1 MKLLERLR
9 RGQDFMSKKEKG
21 YIYIFTILLI
31 SLLAIFFYF
40 IYSYMSGSKH
50 ISKNRLES
58 IQANYALESTLN
70 IKLSQEDFQKE
81 LEDFIFKE
89 SSKKLRIEN
98 LPEDTEL
105 LSLSLRKEDYN
116 DEKNKN
122 VDLVSLRSQIKYK
135 DTLIGGRLRGHYINK
150 IYKEEDGVLNSSKVS
165 SDYLNTLREEFESS
179 DWTDK
184 NNKKIYLDGDFI
196 YDYKNGKYS
205 IFEEVEVYD
214 EESDSYIKK
223 LNPLYNVNDKD
234 IIIQRSGSLKFLSTN
249 RRQIF
254 IINGKVMF
262 NDNTL
267 SGIIILKEN
276 AQIANTC
283 TLNGYLI
290 DLYDRNSGIGVKYS
304 SQVFSLYGYL
314 LPEYIKFQPI
324 SLNYYDIEDNT

>member
-1 MKLLERLR
+1 
-9 RGQDFMSKKEKG
+9 MSKREKG

-40 IYSYMSGSKH
+40 IYSYMSGSTY

-58 IQANYALESTLN
+58 LQANYALESTLN
-70 IKLSQEDFQKE
+70 IKISQDDFQKD

-89 SSKKLRIEN
+89 SSNKLGIKK

-105 LSLSLRKEDYN
+105 LSLNFKKEDYQ
-116 DEKNKN
+116 DEKNKGI
-122 VDLVSLRSQIKYK
+122 DLISLKSQIKYK
-135 DTLIGGRLRGHYINK
+135 DTLVGGRIRGHYINK
-150 IYKEEDGVLNSSKVS
+150 IYKEEDGILNSSKVS
-165 SDYLNTLREEFESS
+165 SEDLNGLREKFASD

-184 NNKKIYLDGDFI
+184 NNKKLYLDGDFI
-196 YDYKNGKYS
+196 YDYQDGKYI
-205 IFEEVEVYD
+205 IFEEIEVYD

-223 LNPLYNVNDKD
+223 LNPLYDVSKKD
-234 IIIQRSGSLKFLSTN
+234 IIIQKSGTLKFLSST
-249 RRQIF
+249 RGQIF
-254 IINGKVMF
+254 ILNDKVVF

-304 SQVFSLYGYL
+304 SRVFSLYGYL

>member
-1 MKLLERLR
+1 
-9 RGQDFMSKKEKG
+9 MSKREKG

-40 IYSYMSGSKH
+40 IYSYMSGSTY

-70 IKLSQEDFQKE
+70 IKISQDDFQKD

-89 SSKKLRIEN
+89 SSNKLGIKK

-105 LSLSLRKEDYN
+105 LSLNFKREDYE
-116 DEKNKN
+116 DEKNKDI
-122 VDLVSLRSQIKYK
+122 DLISLKSQIKYK
-135 DTLIGGRLRGHYINK
+135 DTLVGGRIRGHYINK
-150 IYKEEDGVLNSSKVS
+150 IYKEEYGILNSSKVNGE
-165 SDYLNTLREEFESS
+165 DLNSLREKFASD

-184 NNKKIYLDGDFI
+184 NNKKLYLDGDFI
-196 YDYKNGKYS
+196 YDYQGGEYI
-205 IFEEVEVYD
+205 IFEEIEVYD
-214 EESDSYIKK
+214 EEKDSYIKK
-223 LNPLYNVNDKD
+223 LNPLYDVSKKD
-234 IIIQRSGSLKFLSTN
+234 
-249 RRQIF
+249 
-254 IINGKVMF
+254 
-262 NDNTL
+262 
-267 SGIIILKEN
+267 IIILKEN

-304 SQVFSLYGYL
+304 SRVFSLYGYL

>member
-1 MKLLERLR
+1 
-9 RGQDFMSKKEKG
+9 MSKREKG

-40 IYSYMSGSKH
+40 IYSYMSGSTY

-58 IQANYALESTLN
+58 LQANYALESTLN
-70 IKLSQEDFQKE
+70 IKISQDDFQKD

-89 SSKKLRIEN
+89 SSNKLGIKK

-105 LSLSLRKEDYN
+105 LSLNFKRENYE
-116 DEKNKN
+116 DEKNKDI
-122 VDLVSLRSQIKYK
+122 DLISLKSQIKYK
-135 DTLIGGRLRGHYINK
+135 DTLVGGRIRGHYINK
-150 IYKEEDGVLNSSKVS
+150 IYKEEDGILNSSKVNGEA
-165 SDYLNTLREEFESS
+165 LNSLREKFAS
-179 DWTDK
+179 DDWIDK
-184 NNKKIYLDGDFI
+184 NNKKLYLDGDFI
-196 YDYKNGKYS
+196 YDYQDGKYI
-205 IFEEVEVYD
+205 IFEEIEVYD

-223 LNPLYNVNDKD
+223 LNPLYDVSKKD
-234 IIIQRSGSLKFLSTN
+234 IIIQKSGTLKFLSST
-249 RRQIF
+249 RGQIF
-254 IINGKVMF
+254 IINDKVVF

-304 SQVFSLYGYL
+304 SRVFSLYGYL

>member
-1 MKLLERLR
+1 
-9 RGQDFMSKKEKG
+9 MSKRKKG

-40 IYSYMSGSKH
+40 IYSYMSGSTH

-70 IKLSQEDFQKE
+70 IKISQDDFQEE
-81 LEDFIFKE
+81 LEDFIFNK
-89 SSKKLRIEN
+89 STDRLGIEKI
-98 LPEDTEL
+98 PEDTEVL
-105 LSLSLRKEDYN
+105 GLYLTIEDYQ
-116 DEKNKN
+116 DENKN
-122 VDLVSLRSQIKYK
+122 LVDMVSLKSRIKYK
-135 DTLIGGRLRGHYINK
+135 NTLVGGRLRGHYVNK
-150 IYKEEDGVLNSSKVS
+150 IYKEDDGILNSSKVS
-165 SDYLNTLREEFESS
+165 EDYLSILKEKFNN
-179 DWTDK
+179 DNWTEK

-196 YDYKNGKYS
+196 YDFQNGNYT

-214 EESDSYIKK
+214 EESESYIKK
-223 LNPLYNVNDKD
+223 LSPLYKVSNKD
-234 IIIQRSGSLKFLSTN
+234 IIIQKSGTLKILSKSPY
-249 RRQIF
+249 QIF
-254 IINGKVMF
+254 IINDKVIF

-283 TLNGYLI
+283 TLKGYLI

-304 SQVFSLYGYL
+304 SQVFRIYGYL

>member
-1 MKLLERLR
+1 
-9 RGQDFMSKKEKG
+9 MSKREKG

-40 IYSYMSGSKH
+40 IYSYMSGSTY

-58 IQANYALESTLN
+58 LQANYALESTLN
-70 IKLSQEDFQKE
+70 IKISQDDFQKD
-81 LEDFIFKE
+81 LEDFIFKD
-89 SSKKLRIEN
+89 SSNKLGIKK

-105 LSLSLRKEDYN
+105 LSLNFKRENYE
-116 DEKNKN
+116 DEKNKDI
-122 VDLVSLRSQIKYK
+122 DLISLKSQIKYK
-135 DTLIGGRLRGHYINK
+135 NTLVGGRIRGHYINK
-150 IYKEEDGVLNSSKVS
+150 IYKEEDGILNSSKVS
-165 SDYLNTLREEFESS
+165 SEDLNSLREKFASD

-196 YDYKNGKYS
+196 YDYQGGEYI
-205 IFEEVEVYD
+205 IFEEIEVYD

-223 LNPLYNVNDKD
+223 LNPLYDVSKKD
-234 IIIQRSGSLKFLSTN
+234 IIIQKSGTLKFLSST
-249 RRQIF
+249 RGQIF
-254 IINGKVMF
+254 ILNDKVVF

-304 SQVFSLYGYL
+304 SRVFSLYGYL

>member
-1 MKLLERLR
+1 
-9 RGQDFMSKKEKG
+9 MSKREKG

-40 IYSYMSGSKH
+40 IYSYMSGSTY

-58 IQANYALESTLN
+58 LQANYALESTLN
-70 IKLSQEDFQKE
+70 IKISQDDFQKD

-89 SSKKLRIEN
+89 SSNKLEIKK

-105 LSLSLRKEDYN
+105 LSLNFNKEDYQ
-116 DEKNKN
+116 DEKNKDI
-122 VDLVSLRSQIKYK
+122 DLISLKSQIKYK
-135 DTLIGGRLRGHYINK
+135 DTLVGGRIRGHYINK
-150 IYKEEDGVLNSSKVS
+150 IYKEEDGILNSSKVS
-165 SDYLNTLREEFESS
+165 SEDLNSLREKFESD
-179 DWTDK
+179 DWIDK
-184 NNKKIYLDGDFI
+184 NNKKLYIDGDFI
-196 YDYKNGKYS
+196 YDYQDGKYI
-205 IFEEVEVYD
+205 IFEEIEVYD

-223 LNPLYNVNDKD
+223 LNPLYDVSKKD
-234 IIIQRSGSLKFLSTN
+234 IIIQKSGTLKFLSST
-249 RRQIF
+249 RGQIF
-254 IINGKVMF
+254 IINDKVVF

-290 DLYDRNSGIGVKYS
+290 DLYDSNSGIGVKYS
-304 SQVFSLYGYL
+304 SRVFSLYGYL

>member
-1 MKLLERLR
+1 
-9 RGQDFMSKKEKG
+9 MSKREKG

-40 IYSYMSGSKH
+40 IYSYMSGSTY

-58 IQANYALESTLN
+58 LQANYAVESTLN
-70 IKLSQEDFQKE
+70 IKISQDDFQKD

-89 SSKKLRIEN
+89 SSNKLGIKK

-105 LSLSLRKEDYN
+105 LSLNFKKEDYE
-116 DEKNKN
+116 DEKNKDI
-122 VDLVSLRSQIKYK
+122 DLISLKSQIKYK
-135 DTLIGGRLRGHYINK
+135 NTLVGGRIRAHYINK
-150 IYKEEDGVLNSSKVS
+150 IYKEEDGILNSSKVNGEA
-165 SDYLNTLREEFESS
+165 LNSLREKFASD

-184 NNKKIYLDGDFI
+184 NNKKLYLDGDFI
-196 YDYKNGKYS
+196 YDYQDGKYI
-205 IFEEVEVYD
+205 IFEEIELYD

-223 LNPLYNVNDKD
+223 LNPLYDVSKKD
-234 IIIQRSGSLKFLSTN
+234 IIIQKSGTLKFLSST
-249 RRQIF
+249 RGQIF
-254 IINGKVMF
+254 IINDKVVF

-304 SQVFSLYGYL
+304 SRVFSLYGYL

>member
-1 MKLLERLR
+1 
-9 RGQDFMSKKEKG
+9 MSKRKNG

-70 IKLSQEDFQKE
+70 IKISQDDFQEE
-81 LEDFIFKE
+81 LEDFIFNK
-89 SSKKLRIEN
+89 SIDRLGIEKI
-98 LPEDTEL
+98 PEDTEVL
-105 LSLSLRKEDYN
+105 GVYLTIEDYQ
-116 DEKNKN
+116 DENKN
-122 VDLVSLRSQIKYK
+122 LVDMVSLKSRIKYK
-135 DTLIGGRLRGHYINK
+135 NTLVGGRLRGHYVNK
-150 IYKEEDGVLNSSKVS
+150 IYKEDDGILNSSKVS
-165 SDYLNTLREEFESS
+165 EDYLSILKEKFNN
-179 DWTDK
+179 DNWTEK

-196 YDYKNGKYS
+196 YDFQNGNYT

-214 EESDSYIKK
+214 EESESYIKK
-223 LNPLYNVNDKD
+223 LSPLYKVSDKSM
-234 IIIQRSGSLKFLSTN
+234 IIQKSGSLKILSKSPY
-249 RRQIF
+249 QIF
-254 IINGKVMF
+254 IINDKVIF

-283 TLNGYLI
+283 TLKGYLI

-304 SQVFSLYGYL
+304 SQVFRIYGYL

-324 SLNYYDIEDNT
+324 SLNYYEIEDNT

>member
-1 MKLLERLR
+1 
-9 RGQDFMSKKEKG
+9 MSKKEKG

-31 SLLAIFFYF
+31 SLLAVFFYF
-40 IYSYMSGSKH
+40 IYSYMSGSTY

-58 IQANYALESTLN
+58 LQANYALESTLN
-70 IKLSQEDFQKE
+70 IKISQDDFQKD

-89 SSKKLRIEN
+89 SSNKLGIKK

-105 LSLSLRKEDYN
+105 LSLNFKREDYE
-116 DEKNKN
+116 DEKNKDI
-122 VDLVSLRSQIKYK
+122 DLISLKSQIKYK
-135 DTLIGGRLRGHYINK
+135 DTLVGGRIRGHYINK
-150 IYKEEDGVLNSSKVS
+150 IYKEEDGILNSSKVNGEA
-165 SDYLNTLREEFESS
+165 LNSLREKFAS
-179 DWTDK
+179 DDWIDK
-184 NNKKIYLDGDFI
+184 NNKKLYLDGDFI
-196 YDYKNGKYS
+196 YDYQDGKYI
-205 IFEEVEVYD
+205 IFEEIEVYD

-223 LNPLYNVNDKD
+223 LNPLYDVSKKD
-234 IIIQRSGSLKFLSTN
+234 IIIQKSGTLKFLSST
-249 RRQIF
+249 RGQIF
-254 IINGKVMF
+254 IINDKVVF

-304 SQVFSLYGYL
+304 SQVFRIYGYL

>member
-1 MKLLERLR
+1 
-9 RGQDFMSKKEKG
+9 MSKREKG

-40 IYSYMSGSKH
+40 IYSYMSGSTY

-58 IQANYALESTLN
+58 LQANYALESTLN
-70 IKLSQEDFQKE
+70 IKISQDDFQKD

-89 SSKKLRIEN
+89 SSNKLGIKK

-105 LSLSLRKEDYN
+105 LSLNFKRENYE
-116 DEKNKN
+116 DEKNKDI
-122 VDLVSLRSQIKYK
+122 DLISLKSQIKYK
-135 DTLIGGRLRGHYINK
+135 DTLVGGKIRGHYINK
-150 IYKEEDGVLNSSKVS
+150 IYKEEDRILNSSKVNGEA
-165 SDYLNTLREEFESS
+165 LNSLREKFASD

-184 NNKKIYLDGDFI
+184 NNKKLYLDGDFI
-196 YDYKNGKYS
+196 YDYQGGKYI
-205 IFEEVEVYD
+205 IFEEIEVYD

-223 LNPLYNVNDKD
+223 LNPLYDVSKKD
-234 IIIQRSGSLKFLSTN
+234 IIIQKSGTLKFLSST
-249 RRQIF
+249 RGQIF
-254 IINGKVMF
+254 IINDKVVF

-304 SQVFSLYGYL
+304 SRVFSLYGYL

>member
-1 MKLLERLR
+1 
-9 RGQDFMSKKEKG
+9 MSKREKG

-40 IYSYMSGSKH
+40 IYSYMSGSTY

-58 IQANYALESTLN
+58 LQANYALESTLN
-70 IKLSQEDFQKE
+70 IKISQDDFQKD
-81 LEDFIFKE
+81 LEDFIFNE
-89 SSKKLRIEN
+89 SSNKLGIKK

-105 LSLSLRKEDYN
+105 LSLNFKRENYE
-116 DEKNKN
+116 DEKNKDI
-122 VDLVSLRSQIKYK
+122 DLISLKSQIKYK
-135 DTLIGGRLRGHYINK
+135 DTLVGGKIRGHYINK
-150 IYKEEDGVLNSSKVS
+150 IYKEEDGILNSSKVNGEA
-165 SDYLNTLREEFESS
+165 LNSLREKFASD

-184 NNKKIYLDGDFI
+184 NNKKLYLDGDFI
-196 YDYKNGKYS
+196 YDYQDGKYI
-205 IFEEVEVYD
+205 IFEEIEVYD

-223 LNPLYNVNDKD
+223 LNPLYDVSKKD
-234 IIIQRSGSLKFLSTN
+234 IIIQKSGTLKFLSST
-249 RRQIF
+249 RGQIF
-254 IINGKVMF
+254 IINDKVVF

-304 SQVFSLYGYL
+304 SRVFSLYGYL

>member
-1 MKLLERLR
+1 
-9 RGQDFMSKKEKG
+9 MSKREKG

-40 IYSYMSGSKH
+40 IYSYMSGSTY

-58 IQANYALESTLN
+58 LQANYALESTLN
-70 IKLSQEDFQKE
+70 IKISQDDFQKD

-89 SSKKLRIEN
+89 SSNKLGIKK

-105 LSLSLRKEDYN
+105 LSLNFKKEDYE
-116 DEKNKN
+116 DEKNKDI
-122 VDLVSLRSQIKYK
+122 DLISLKSQIKYK
-135 DTLIGGRLRGHYINK
+135 NTLVGGRIRAHYINK
-150 IYKEEDGVLNSSKVS
+150 IYKEEDGILNSSKVS
-165 SDYLNTLREEFESS
+165 SEALNSLREKFASD

-184 NNKKIYLDGDFI
+184 NNKKLYLDGDFI
-196 YDYKNGKYS
+196 YDYQDGKYI
-205 IFEEVEVYD
+205 IFEEIELYD

-223 LNPLYNVNDKD
+223 LNPLYDVSKKD
-234 IIIQRSGSLKFLSTN
+234 IIIQKSGTLKFLSST
-249 RRQIF
+249 RGQIF
-254 IINGKVMF
+254 IINDKVVF

-304 SQVFSLYGYL
+304 SRVFSLYGYL

>member
-1 MKLLERLR
+1 
-9 RGQDFMSKKEKG
+9 MSKREKG

-40 IYSYMSGSKH
+40 IYSYMSGSTY

-58 IQANYALESTLN
+58 LQADYALESTLN
-70 IKLSQEDFQKE
+70 IKISQDDFQKD

-89 SSKKLRIEN
+89 SSNKLGIKK

-105 LSLSLRKEDYN
+105 LSLNFKREDYE
-116 DEKNKN
+116 DEKNKDI
-122 VDLVSLRSQIKYK
+122 DLISLNSQIKYK
-135 DTLIGGRLRGHYINK
+135 DTLVGGRIRGHYINK
-150 IYKEEDGVLNSSKVS
+150 IYKEEDGILNSSKVNGEA
-165 SDYLNTLREEFESS
+165 LNSLREKFAS
-179 DWTDK
+179 DDWIDK
-184 NNKKIYLDGDFI
+184 NNKKLYLDGDFI
-196 YDYKNGKYS
+196 YDYQDGKYI
-205 IFEEVEVYD
+205 IFEEIEVYD

-223 LNPLYNVNDKD
+223 LNPLYDVSKKD
-234 IIIQRSGSLKFLSTN
+234 IIIQKSGTLKFLSST
-249 RRQIF
+249 RGQIF
-254 IINGKVMF
+254 IINDKVVF

-304 SQVFSLYGYL
+304 SRVFSLYGYL

-324 SLNYYDIEDNT
+324 SLNSYDIEDNT

>member
-1 MKLLERLR
+1 
-9 RGQDFMSKKEKG
+9 MSKREKG

-40 IYSYMSGSKH
+40 IYSYMSGSTY

-58 IQANYALESTLN
+58 LQANYALESTLN
-70 IKLSQEDFQKE
+70 IKISQDDFQKD

-89 SSKKLRIEN
+89 SSNKLEIKK

-105 LSLSLRKEDYN
+105 LSLNFKREDYE
-116 DEKNKN
+116 DEKNKDI
-122 VDLVSLRSQIKYK
+122 DLISLKSQIKYK
-135 DTLIGGRLRGHYINK
+135 DTLVGGRILGHYINK
-150 IYKEEDGVLNSSKVS
+150 IYKEEDGILNSSKVNGEA
-165 SDYLNTLREEFESS
+165 LNSLREKFASD

-184 NNKKIYLDGDFI
+184 NNKKLYLDGDFI
-196 YDYKNGKYS
+196 YDYQDGKYI
-205 IFEEVEVYD
+205 IFEEIEVYD

-223 LNPLYNVNDKD
+223 LNPLYDVSKKD
-234 IIIQRSGSLKFLSTN
+234 IIIQKSGTLKFLSST
-249 RRQIF
+249 RGQIF
-254 IINGKVMF
+254 IINDKVVF

-304 SQVFSLYGYL
+304 SRVFSLYGYL

>member
-1 MKLLERLR
+1 
-9 RGQDFMSKKEKG
+9 MSKREKG

-40 IYSYMSGSKH
+40 IYSYMSGSTY
-50 ISKNRLES
+50 INKNRLES
-58 IQANYALESTLN
+58 LQANYALESTLN
-70 IKLSQEDFQKE
+70 IKISQDDFQKD

-89 SSKKLRIEN
+89 SSNKLGIKK

-105 LSLSLRKEDYN
+105 LNLNFKKEDYE
-116 DEKNKN
+116 DEKNKDI
-122 VDLVSLRSQIKYK
+122 DLISLKSQIKYK
-135 DTLIGGRLRGHYINK
+135 DTLVGGKIRGHYINK
-150 IYKEEDGVLNSSKVS
+150 IYKEEDGILNSSKVNGEA
-165 SDYLNTLREEFESS
+165 LNSLREKFAS
-179 DWTDK
+179 DDWIDK

-196 YDYKNGKYS
+196 YDYQDGKYI
-205 IFEEVEVYD
+205 IFEEIELYD

-223 LNPLYNVNDKD
+223 LNPLYDVSKKD
-234 IIIQRSGSLKFLSTN
+234 IIIQKSGTLKFLSST
-249 RRQIF
+249 RGQIF
-254 IINGKVMF
+254 IINDKVVF

-304 SQVFSLYGYL
+304 SRVFSLYGYL

>member
-1 MKLLERLR
+1 
-9 RGQDFMSKKEKG
+9 MSKREKG

-40 IYSYMSGSKH
+40 IYSYMSGSTY

-58 IQANYALESTLN
+58 LQANYALESTLN
-70 IKLSQEDFQKE
+70 IKISQDDFQKD

-89 SSKKLRIEN
+89 SSNKLEIKK

-105 LSLSLRKEDYN
+105 LSLNFKREDYE
-116 DEKNKN
+116 DEKNKDI
-122 VDLVSLRSQIKYK
+122 DLISLKSQIKYK
-135 DTLIGGRLRGHYINK
+135 DTLVGGRIRGHYINK
-150 IYKEEDGVLNSSKVS
+150 IYKEEDGILNSSKVNGEA
-165 SDYLNTLREEFESS
+165 LNSLREKFASD

-184 NNKKIYLDGDFI
+184 NNKKLYLDGDFI
-196 YDYKNGKYS
+196 YDYQDGKYI
-205 IFEEVEVYD
+205 IFEEIEVYD

-223 LNPLYNVNDKD
+223 LNPLYDVSKKD
-234 IIIQRSGSLKFLSTN
+234 IIIQKSGTLKFLSST
-249 RRQIF
+249 RGQIF
-254 IINGKVMF
+254 IINDKVVF

-304 SQVFSLYGYL
+304 SRVFSLYGYL

>member
-1 MKLLERLR
+1 
-9 RGQDFMSKKEKG
+9 MSKREKG

-40 IYSYMSGSKH
+40 IYSYMSGSTY

-58 IQANYALESTLN
+58 LQANYALESTLN
-70 IKLSQEDFQKE
+70 IKISQDDFQKD
-81 LEDFIFKE
+81 LEDFIFKD
-89 SSKKLRIEN
+89 SSNKLKIKK

-105 LSLSLRKEDYN
+105 LSLNFKKEDYE
-116 DEKNKN
+116 DEKNKDI
-122 VDLVSLRSQIKYK
+122 DLISLKSQIKYK
-135 DTLIGGRLRGHYINK
+135 DTLVGGRIRGHYINK
-150 IYKEEDGVLNSSKVS
+150 IYKEEDGILNSSKVS
-165 SDYLNTLREEFESS
+165 SEDLNGLREKFASD

-196 YDYKNGKYS
+196 YDYQGGKYI
-205 IFEEVEVYD
+205 IFEEIELYD

-223 LNPLYNVNDKD
+223 LNPLYDVSKKD
-234 IIIQRSGSLKFLSTN
+234 IIIQKSGTLKFLSST
-249 RRQIF
+249 RGQIF
-254 IINGKVMF
+254 IINDKVVF

-304 SQVFSLYGYL
+304 SRVFSLYGYL

>member
-1 MKLLERLR
+1 
-9 RGQDFMSKKEKG
+9 MSKREKG

-40 IYSYMSGSKH
+40 IYSYMSGSTY

-58 IQANYALESTLN
+58 LQANYALESTLN
-70 IKLSQEDFQKE
+70 IKISQDDFQKD

-89 SSKKLRIEN
+89 SSNKLGIKK

-105 LSLSLRKEDYN
+105 LSLNFKKEDYQ
-116 DEKNKN
+116 DEKNKDI
-122 VDLVSLRSQIKYK
+122 DLISLKSQIKYK
-135 DTLIGGRLRGHYINK
+135 DTLVGGRIRGHYINK
-150 IYKEEDGVLNSSKVS
+150 IYKEEYGILNSSKVNGE
-165 SDYLNTLREEFESS
+165 DLNSLREKFASD

-184 NNKKIYLDGDFI
+184 NNKKLYLDGDFI
-196 YDYKNGKYS
+196 YDYQGGEYI
-205 IFEEVEVYD
+205 IFEEIEVYD
-214 EESDSYIKK
+214 EEKDSYIKK
-223 LNPLYNVNDKD
+223 LNPLYDVSKKD
-234 IIIQRSGSLKFLSTN
+234 IIIQKSGTLKFLSST
-249 RRQIF
+249 RGQIF
-254 IINGKVMF
+254 IINDKVVF

-304 SQVFSLYGYL
+304 SRVFSLYGYL

>member
-1 MKLLERLR
+1 
-9 RGQDFMSKKEKG
+9 MSKREKG

-40 IYSYMSGSKH
+40 IYSYMSGSTY

-58 IQANYALESTLN
+58 LQANYALESTLN
-70 IKLSQEDFQKE
+70 IKISQDDFQKD

-89 SSKKLRIEN
+89 SYNKLGIKK

-105 LSLSLRKEDYN
+105 LSLNFKKENYQ
-116 DEKNKN
+116 DEKNKDI
-122 VDLVSLRSQIKYK
+122 DLISLKSQIKYK
-135 DTLIGGRLRGHYINK
+135 DTLVGGRIRGHYINK
-150 IYKEEDGVLNSSKVS
+150 IYKEEDGILYSSKVS
-165 SDYLNTLREEFESS
+165 SGALNSLREKFAS
-179 DWTDK
+179 DDWIDK
-184 NNKKIYLDGDFI
+184 NNKKLYIDGNFI
-196 YDYKNGKYS
+196 YDYQDGKYI
-205 IFEEVEVYD
+205 IFEEIEVYD

-223 LNPLYNVNDKD
+223 LNPLYDVSKKD
-234 IIIQRSGSLKFLSTN
+234 IIIQKSGTLKFLSST
-249 RRQIF
+249 RGQIF
-254 IINGKVMF
+254 IINDKVVF

-304 SQVFSLYGYL
+304 SRVFSLYGYL

>member
-1 MKLLERLR
+1 
-9 RGQDFMSKKEKG
+9 MSKREKG

-40 IYSYMSGSKH
+40 IYSYMSGSTY

-58 IQANYALESTLN
+58 LQANYALESTLN
-70 IKLSQEDFQKE
+70 IKISQDDFQKD

-89 SSKKLRIEN
+89 SSNKLEIKK

-105 LSLSLRKEDYN
+105 LSLNFKREDYE
-116 DEKNKN
+116 DEKNKDI
-122 VDLVSLRSQIKYK
+122 DLISLKSQIKYK
-135 DTLIGGRLRGHYINK
+135 DTLVGGRIRGHYINK
-150 IYKEEDGVLNSSKVS
+150 IYKEEDGILNSSKVNGEA
-165 SDYLNTLREEFESS
+165 LNSLREKFASD

-184 NNKKIYLDGDFI
+184 NNKKLYLDGDFI
-196 YDYKNGKYS
+196 YDYQDGKYI
-205 IFEEVEVYD
+205 IFEEIEVYD

-223 LNPLYNVNDKD
+223 LNPLYDVSKKD
-234 IIIQRSGSLKFLSTN
+234 IIIQKSGTLKFLSST
-249 RRQIF
+249 RGQIF
-254 IINGKVMF
+254 IINDKVVF

-304 SQVFSLYGYL
+304 SQVFRIYGYL

>member
-1 MKLLERLR
+1 
-9 RGQDFMSKKEKG
+9 MSKREKG

-40 IYSYMSGSKH
+40 IYSYMSGSTY

-58 IQANYALESTLN
+58 LQANYALESTLN
-70 IKLSQEDFQKE
+70 IKISQDDFQKD

-89 SSKKLRIEN
+89 SSNKLEIKK

-105 LSLSLRKEDYN
+105 LSLNFNKEDYQ
-116 DEKNKN
+116 DEKNKDI
-122 VDLVSLRSQIKYK
+122 DLISLKSQIKYK
-135 DTLIGGRLRGHYINK
+135 DTLVGGRIRGHYINK
-150 IYKEEDGVLNSSKVS
+150 IYKEEDGILNSSKVNGEA
-165 SDYLNTLREEFESS
+165 LNSLREKFASD

-184 NNKKIYLDGDFI
+184 NNKKLYLDGDFI
-196 YDYKNGKYS
+196 YDYQGGEYI
-205 IFEEVEVYD
+205 IFEEIEVYD

-223 LNPLYNVNDKD
+223 LNPLYDVSKKD
-234 IIIQRSGSLKFLSTN
+234 IIIQKSGTLKFLSST
-249 RRQIF
+249 RGQIF
-254 IINGKVMF
+254 IINDKVVF

-304 SQVFSLYGYL
+304 SRVFSLYGYL

>member
-1 MKLLERLR
+1 
-9 RGQDFMSKKEKG
+9 MSKREKG

-40 IYSYMSGSKH
+40 IYSYMSGSTY

-58 IQANYALESTLN
+58 LQANYALESILN
-70 IKLSQEDFQKE
+70 IKISQDDFQKD

-89 SSKKLRIEN
+89 SSNKLEIKK

-105 LSLSLRKEDYN
+105 LSLNFKKEDYK
-116 DEKNKN
+116 DEKNKDI
-122 VDLVSLRSQIKYK
+122 DLISLKSQIKYK
-135 DTLIGGRLRGHYINK
+135 DTLVGGRIRGHYINK
-150 IYKEEDGVLNSSKVS
+150 IYKEEYGILNSSKVNGE
-165 SDYLNTLREEFESS
+165 DLNSLREKFASD

-184 NNKKIYLDGDFI
+184 NNKKLYLDGDFI
-196 YDYKNGKYS
+196 YDYQGGEYI
-205 IFEEVEVYD
+205 IFEEIEVYD
-214 EESDSYIKK
+214 EEKDSYIKK
-223 LNPLYNVNDKD
+223 LNPLYDVSKKD
-234 IIIQRSGSLKFLSTN
+234 IIIQKSGTLKFLSST
-249 RRQIF
+249 RGQIF
-254 IINGKVMF
+254 IINDKVVF

-304 SQVFSLYGYL
+304 SRVFSLYGYL

>member
-1 MKLLERLR
+1 
-9 RGQDFMSKKEKG
+9 MSKREKG

-40 IYSYMSGSKH
+40 IYSYMSGSTY

-58 IQANYALESTLN
+58 LQANYALESTLN
-70 IKLSQEDFQKE
+70 IKISQDDFQKD

-89 SSKKLRIEN
+89 SSNKLGIKK
-98 LPEDTEL
+98 LPEDTKL
-105 LSLSLRKEDYN
+105 LSLNFKKEDYK
-116 DEKNKN
+116 DEKNKDI
-122 VDLVSLRSQIKYK
+122 DLISLKSQIKYK
-135 DTLIGGRLRGHYINK
+135 NTLVGGRIRAHYINK
-150 IYKEEDGVLNSSKVS
+150 IYKEEDGILNSSKVS
-165 SDYLNTLREEFESS
+165 SEALNSLREKFASD

-184 NNKKIYLDGDFI
+184 NNKKLYLDGDFI
-196 YDYKNGKYS
+196 YDYQDGKYI
-205 IFEEVEVYD
+205 IFEEIELYD

-223 LNPLYNVNDKD
+223 LNPLYDVSKKD
-234 IIIQRSGSLKFLSTN
+234 IIIQKSGTLKFLSST
-249 RRQIF
+249 RGQIF
-254 IINGKVMF
+254 IINGKVVF

-304 SQVFSLYGYL
+304 SRVFSLYGYL

>member
-1 MKLLERLR
+1 
-9 RGQDFMSKKEKG
+9 MSKREKG

-40 IYSYMSGSKH
+40 IYSYMSGSTY

-58 IQANYALESTLN
+58 LQANYALESTLN
-70 IKLSQEDFQKE
+70 IKISQDDFQKD

-89 SSKKLRIEN
+89 SSNKLEIKK

-105 LSLSLRKEDYN
+105 LSLNFKREDYE
-116 DEKNKN
+116 DEKNKDI
-122 VDLVSLRSQIKYK
+122 DLISLKSQIKYK
-135 DTLIGGRLRGHYINK
+135 DTLVGGRIRGHYINK
-150 IYKEEDGVLNSSKVS
+150 IYKEEDGILNSSKVNGEA
-165 SDYLNTLREEFESS
+165 LNSLREKFASD

-184 NNKKIYLDGDFI
+184 NNKKLYLDGDFI
-196 YDYKNGKYS
+196 YDYQDGKYI
-205 IFEEVEVYD
+205 IFEEIEVYD

-223 LNPLYNVNDKD
+223 LNPLYDVSKKD
-234 IIIQRSGSLKFLSTN
+234 IIIQNSGTLKFLSST
-249 RRQIF
+249 RGQIF
-254 IINGKVMF
+254 IINDKVVF

-304 SQVFSLYGYL
+304 SRVFSLYGYL

>member
-1 MKLLERLR
+1 
-9 RGQDFMSKKEKG
+9 MSKREKG

-40 IYSYMSGSKH
+40 IYSYMSGSTY

-58 IQANYALESTLN
+58 LQANYALESTLN
-70 IKLSQEDFQKE
+70 IKISQDDFQKD
-81 LEDFIFKE
+81 LEDFIFNE
-89 SSKKLRIEN
+89 SSNKLGIKK

-105 LSLSLRKEDYN
+105 LSLNFKREDYE
-116 DEKNKN
+116 DEKNKDI
-122 VDLVSLRSQIKYK
+122 DLISLKSQIKYK
-135 DTLIGGRLRGHYINK
+135 DTLVGGKIRGHYINK
-150 IYKEEDGVLNSSKVS
+150 IYKEEDGILNSSKVNGEA
-165 SDYLNTLREEFESS
+165 LNSLREKFASD

-184 NNKKIYLDGDFI
+184 NNKKLYLDGDFI
-196 YDYKNGKYS
+196 YDYQGGEYI
-205 IFEEVEVYD
+205 IFEEIEVYD

-223 LNPLYNVNDKD
+223 LNPLYDVSKKD
-234 IIIQRSGSLKFLSTN
+234 IIIQKSGTLKFLSST
-249 RRQIF
+249 RGQIF
-254 IINGKVMF
+254 IINDKVVF

-304 SQVFSLYGYL
+304 SRVFSLYGYL

>member
-1 MKLLERLR
+1 
-9 RGQDFMSKKEKG
+9 MSKREKG

-40 IYSYMSGSKH
+40 IYSYMSGSTY

-58 IQANYALESTLN
+58 LQANYALESTLN
-70 IKLSQEDFQKE
+70 IKISQDDFQKD
-81 LEDFIFKE
+81 LEDFIFNE
-89 SSKKLRIEN
+89 SSNKLGIKK

-105 LSLSLRKEDYN
+105 LSLNFKRENYE
-116 DEKNKN
+116 DEKNKDI
-122 VDLVSLRSQIKYK
+122 DLISLKSQIKYK
-135 DTLIGGRLRGHYINK
+135 DTLVGGKIRGHYINK
-150 IYKEEDGVLNSSKVS
+150 IYKEEDGILNSSKVNGEA
-165 SDYLNTLREEFESS
+165 LNSLREKFASD

-184 NNKKIYLDGDFI
+184 NNKKLYLDGDFI
-196 YDYKNGKYS
+196 YDYQGGEYI
-205 IFEEVEVYD
+205 IFEEIEVYD

-223 LNPLYNVNDKD
+223 LNPLYDVSKKD
-234 IIIQRSGSLKFLSTN
+234 IIIQKSGTLKFLSST
-249 RRQIF
+249 RGQIF
-254 IINGKVMF
+254 IINDKVVF

-304 SQVFSLYGYL
+304 SRVFSLYGYL

>member
-1 MKLLERLR
+1 
-9 RGQDFMSKKEKG
+9 MSKKEKG

-40 IYSYMSGSKH
+40 IYSYMSGSKY

-70 IKLSQEDFQKE
+70 IKIAQEDFQKE
-81 LEDFIFKE
+81 LEDFIFKK
-89 SSKKLRIEN
+89 SSKNLKIEK
-98 LPEDTEL
+98 LPEDTEV
-105 LSLSLRKEDYN
+105 LSLNLKKEDYK
-116 DEKNKN
+116 DEKNKDI
-122 VDLVSLRSQIKYK
+122 DLISLKSQIKYK
-135 DTLIGGRLRGHYINK
+135 NTLVGGRLRGHYINK
-150 IYKEEDGVLNSSKVS
+150 IYKEEDGVLNSSKVN
-165 SDYLNTLREEFESS
+165 DEDLIKLREEFAS
-179 DWTDK
+179 DNWTDK
-184 NNKKIYLDGDFI
+184 NKKKIYLDGDFI
-196 YDYKNGKYS
+196 YDYKDGRNI
-205 IFEEVEVYD
+205 IFEEIEVYD
-214 EESDSYIKK
+214 EESDSYIKE
-223 LNPLYNVNDKD
+223 LNPLYDVSNKD
-234 IIIQRSGSLKFLSTN
+234 IIIQKSGTLKFLSST
-249 RRQIF
+249 RGQIF
-254 IINGKVMF
+254 IINDKVMF

-304 SQVFSLYGYL
+304 SRVFSLYGYL

>member
-1 MKLLERLR
+1 
-9 RGQDFMSKKEKG
+9 MSKREKG

-40 IYSYMSGSKH
+40 IYSYMSGSTY

-58 IQANYALESTLN
+58 LQANYALESTLN
-70 IKLSQEDFQKE
+70 IKISQDDFQKD

-89 SSKKLRIEN
+89 SSNKLEIKK

-105 LSLSLRKEDYN
+105 LSLNFKREDYE
-116 DEKNKN
+116 DEKNKDI
-122 VDLVSLRSQIKYK
+122 DLISLKSQIKYK
-135 DTLIGGRLRGHYINK
+135 DTLVGGRIRGHYINK
-150 IYKEEDGVLNSSKVS
+150 IYKEEDGILNSSKVNGEA
-165 SDYLNTLREEFESS
+165 LNSLREKFAS
-179 DWTDK
+179 DDWIDK
-184 NNKKIYLDGDFI
+184 NNKKLYLDGDFI
-196 YDYKNGKYS
+196 YDYRGGEYI
-205 IFEEVEVYD
+205 IFEEIEVYD

-223 LNPLYNVNDKD
+223 LNPLYDLSKKD
-234 IIIQRSGSLKFLSTN
+234 IIIQKSGTLKFLSST
-249 RRQIF
+249 RGQIF
-254 IINGKVMF
+254 IINDKVVF

-290 DLYDRNSGIGVKYS
+290 DLYDRNSGIGVKYAS
-304 SQVFSLYGYL
+304 RVFSLYGYL

-324 SLNYYDIEDNT
+324 SLNYYYIEDNT

>member
-1 MKLLERLR
+1 
-9 RGQDFMSKKEKG
+9 MSKRKKG

-40 IYSYMSGSKH
+40 IYSYMSGSTH

-70 IKLSQEDFQKE
+70 IKISQDDFQEE
-81 LEDFIFKE
+81 LEDFIFNK
-89 SSKKLRIEN
+89 STDRLGIEKI
-98 LPEDTEL
+98 PEDTEVL
-105 LSLSLRKEDYN
+105 GLYLTIEDYQ
-116 DEKNKN
+116 DENKN
-122 VDLVSLRSQIKYK
+122 LVDMVSLKSRIKYK
-135 DTLIGGRLRGHYINK
+135 NTLVGGRLRGHYVNK
-150 IYKEEDGVLNSSKVS
+150 IYKEDDGILNSSKVS
-165 SDYLNTLREEFESS
+165 EEYLSILKEKFNNDNWIE
-179 DWTDK
+179 K

-196 YDYKNGKYS
+196 YDFQNGNYT

-214 EESDSYIKK
+214 EESESYIKK
-223 LNPLYNVNDKD
+223 LSPLYKVSDKSM
-234 IIIQRSGSLKFLSTN
+234 IIQKSGSLKILSKSPY
-249 RRQIF
+249 QIF
-254 IINGKVMF
+254 IINDKVIF

-283 TLNGYLI
+283 TLKGYLI

-304 SQVFSLYGYL
+304 SQVFRIYGYL

-324 SLNYYDIEDNT
+324 SLNYYEIEDNT

>member
-1 MKLLERLR
+1 
-9 RGQDFMSKKEKG
+9 MSKREKG

-40 IYSYMSGSKH
+40 IYSYMSGSTY

-58 IQANYALESTLN
+58 LQANYALESTLN
-70 IKLSQEDFQKE
+70 IKISQDDFQKD

-89 SSKKLRIEN
+89 SSNKLGIKK

-105 LSLSLRKEDYN
+105 LSLNFKREDYR
-116 DEKNKN
+116 DEKNKDI
-122 VDLVSLRSQIKYK
+122 DLISLKSQIKYK
-135 DTLIGGRLRGHYINK
+135 NTLVGGRIRGHYINK
-150 IYKEEDGVLNSSKVS
+150 IYKEEDGSLNSSKVNGEA
-165 SDYLNTLREEFESS
+165 LNSLREKFASD

-184 NNKKIYLDGDFI
+184 NNKKLYLDGDFI
-196 YDYKNGKYS
+196 YDYQDGKHI
-205 IFEEVEVYD
+205 IFEEIEVYD

-223 LNPLYNVNDKD
+223 LNPLYDVSKKD
-234 IIIQRSGSLKFLSTN
+234 IIIQKSGTLKFLSST
-249 RRQIF
+249 RGQIF
-254 IINGKVMF
+254 IINDKVVF

-304 SQVFSLYGYL
+304 SRVFSLYGYL

>member
-1 MKLLERLR
+1 
-9 RGQDFMSKKEKG
+9 MSKREKG

-40 IYSYMSGSKH
+40 IYSYMSGSTY

-58 IQANYALESTLN
+58 LQANYALESTLN
-70 IKLSQEDFQKE
+70 IKISQDDFQKD

-89 SSKKLRIEN
+89 SSNKLEIKK

-105 LSLSLRKEDYN
+105 LSLNFNKEDYQ
-116 DEKNKN
+116 DEKNKDI
-122 VDLVSLRSQIKYK
+122 DLISLKSQIKYK
-135 DTLIGGRLRGHYINK
+135 DTLVGGRIRGHYINK
-150 IYKEEDGVLNSSKVS
+150 IYKEEDGILNSSKVS
-165 SDYLNTLREEFESS
+165 SEDLNSLREKFESD
-179 DWTDK
+179 DWIDK
-184 NNKKIYLDGDFI
+184 NNKKLYIDGDFI
-196 YDYKNGKYS
+196 YDYQDGKYI
-205 IFEEVEVYD
+205 IFEEIEVYD

-223 LNPLYNVNDKD
+223 LNPLYDVSKKD
-234 IIIQRSGSLKFLSTN
+234 IIIQKSGTLKFLSST
-249 RRQIF
+249 RGQIF
-254 IINGKVMF
+254 IINDKVVF

-304 SQVFSLYGYL
+304 SRVFSLYGYL

>member
-1 MKLLERLR
+1 
-9 RGQDFMSKKEKG
+9 MSKKEKG

-31 SLLAIFFYF
+31 SLLAVFFYF
-40 IYSYMSGSKH
+40 IYSYMSGSTY

-58 IQANYALESTLN
+58 LQANYALESTLN
-70 IKLSQEDFQKE
+70 IKISQDDFQKD

-89 SSKKLRIEN
+89 SSNKLEIKK

-105 LSLSLRKEDYN
+105 LSLNFKREDYE
-116 DEKNKN
+116 DEKNKDI
-122 VDLVSLRSQIKYK
+122 DLISLKSQIKYK
-135 DTLIGGRLRGHYINK
+135 DTLVGGRIRGHYINK
-150 IYKEEDGVLNSSKVS
+150 IYKEEDGILNSSKVNGEA
-165 SDYLNTLREEFESS
+165 LNSLREKFAS
-179 DWTDK
+179 DDWIDK
-184 NNKKIYLDGDFI
+184 NNKKLYLDGDFI
-196 YDYKNGKYS
+196 YDYQDGKYI
-205 IFEEVEVYD
+205 IFEEIEVYD

-223 LNPLYNVNDKD
+223 LNPLYDVSKKD
-234 IIIQRSGSLKFLSTN
+234 IIIQKSGTLKFLSST
-249 RRQIF
+249 RGQIF
-254 IINGKVMF
+254 IINDKVVF

-304 SQVFSLYGYL
+304 SRVFSLYGYL

>member
-1 MKLLERLR
+1 
-9 RGQDFMSKKEKG
+9 MSKREKG

-40 IYSYMSGSKH
+40 IYYYMSGSTY

-58 IQANYALESTLN
+58 LQANYALESTLN
-70 IKLSQEDFQKE
+70 IKISQDDFQKD
-81 LEDFIFKE
+81 LEDFIFNE
-89 SSKKLRIEN
+89 SSNKLGIKK
-98 LPEDTEL
+98 LPEDTEV
-105 LSLSLRKEDYN
+105 LSLNFKKEDYQ
-116 DEKNKN
+116 DEKNKDI
-122 VDLVSLRSQIKYK
+122 DLISLKSQIKYK
-135 DTLIGGRLRGHYINK
+135 DTLVGGKIRGHYINK
-150 IYKEEDGVLNSSKVS
+150 IYKEEDGILNSSKVNGEA
-165 SDYLNTLREEFESS
+165 LNSLREKFAS
-179 DWTDK
+179 DDWIDK
-184 NNKKIYLDGDFI
+184 NNKKLYLDGDFI
-196 YDYKNGKYS
+196 YDYQDGKYI
-205 IFEEVEVYD
+205 IFEEIEVYD

-223 LNPLYNVNDKD
+223 LNPLYDVSKKD
-234 IIIQRSGSLKFLSTN
+234 IIIQKSGTLKFLSST
-249 RRQIF
+249 RGQIF
-254 IINGKVMF
+254 IINDKVVF

-304 SQVFSLYGYL
+304 SRVFSLYGYL

>member
-1 MKLLERLR
+1 
-9 RGQDFMSKKEKG
+9 MSKREKG

-40 IYSYMSGSKH
+40 IYSYMSGSTY

-58 IQANYALESTLN
+58 LQANYALESTLN
-70 IKLSQEDFQKE
+70 IKISQDDFQKD

-89 SSKKLRIEN
+89 SSNKLGIKK

-105 LSLSLRKEDYN
+105 LSLNFKREDYE
-116 DEKNKN
+116 DEKNKDI
-122 VDLVSLRSQIKYK
+122 DLISLKSQIKYK
-135 DTLIGGRLRGHYINK
+135 DTLVGGRIRGHYINK
-150 IYKEEDGVLNSSKVS
+150 IYKEEDGILNSSKVNGEA
-165 SDYLNTLREEFESS
+165 LNSLREKFAS
-179 DWTDK
+179 DNWTDK
-184 NNKKIYLDGDFI
+184 NNKKLYLDGDFI
-196 YDYKNGKYS
+196 YDYQGGKYI
-205 IFEEVEVYD
+205 IFEEIEVYD

-223 LNPLYNVNDKD
+223 LNPLYDVSKKD
-234 IIIQRSGSLKFLSTN
+234 IIIQKSGTLKFLSST
-249 RRQIF
+249 RGQIF
-254 IINGKVMF
+254 IINDKVVF

-304 SQVFSLYGYL
+304 SRVFSLYGYL

>member
-1 MKLLERLR
+1 
-9 RGQDFMSKKEKG
+9 MSKREKG
-21 YIYIFTILLI
+21 YIYIFIILLI

-40 IYSYMSGSKH
+40 IYSYMSGSTY

-58 IQANYALESTLN
+58 LQANYALESTLN
-70 IKLSQEDFQKE
+70 IKISQDDFQKD

-89 SSKKLRIEN
+89 SSNKLEIKK

-105 LSLSLRKEDYN
+105 LSLNFKREDYE
-116 DEKNKN
+116 DEKNKDI
-122 VDLVSLRSQIKYK
+122 DLISLKSQIKYK
-135 DTLIGGRLRGHYINK
+135 DTLVGGRIRGHYINK
-150 IYKEEDGVLNSSKVS
+150 IYKEEDGILNSSKVNGEA
-165 SDYLNTLREEFESS
+165 LNSLREKFASD

-184 NNKKIYLDGDFI
+184 NNKKLYLDGDFI
-196 YDYKNGKYS
+196 YDYQDGKYI
-205 IFEEVEVYD
+205 IFEEIEVYD

-223 LNPLYNVNDKD
+223 LNPLYDVSKKD
-234 IIIQRSGSLKFLSTN
+234 IIIQKSGTLKFLSST
-249 RRQIF
+249 RGQIF
-254 IINGKVMF
+254 IINDKVVF

-304 SQVFSLYGYL
+304 SRVFSLYGYL

>member
-1 MKLLERLR
+1 
-9 RGQDFMSKKEKG
+9 MSKREKG

-40 IYSYMSGSKH
+40 IYSYMSGSTY

-58 IQANYALESTLN
+58 LQANYALESTLN
-70 IKLSQEDFQKE
+70 IKISQDDFQKD
-81 LEDFIFKE
+81 LEDFIFKD
-89 SSKKLRIEN
+89 SSNKLGIKK

-105 LSLSLRKEDYN
+105 LSLNFKREDYE
-116 DEKNKN
+116 DEKNKDI
-122 VDLVSLRSQIKYK
+122 DLISLKSQIKYK
-135 DTLIGGRLRGHYINK
+135 NTLIGGKIRGHYINK
-150 IYKEEDGVLNSSKVS
+150 IYKEEDGILNSSKVNGEA
-165 SDYLNTLREEFESS
+165 LNSLREKFASD

-184 NNKKIYLDGDFI
+184 NNKKLYLDGDFI
-196 YDYKNGKYS
+196 YDYQGGEYI
-205 IFEEVEVYD
+205 IFEEIEVYD

-223 LNPLYNVNDKD
+223 LNPLYDVSKKD
-234 IIIQRSGSLKFLSTN
+234 IIIQKSGTLKFLSST
-249 RRQIF
+249 RGQIF
-254 IINGKVMF
+254 IINDKVVF

-304 SQVFSLYGYL
+304 SRVFSLYGYL